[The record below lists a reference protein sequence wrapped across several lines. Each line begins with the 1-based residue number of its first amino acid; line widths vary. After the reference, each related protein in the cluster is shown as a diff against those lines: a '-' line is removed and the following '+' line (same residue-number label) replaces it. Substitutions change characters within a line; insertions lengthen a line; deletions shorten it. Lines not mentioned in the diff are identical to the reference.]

1 MLHHDIKYIH
11 MERDGFV
18 KEKMLGLEEC
28 CHRQGLPLTRQR
40 RTIMAALAARTD
52 HPSADQLYDE
62 LKGRVSGLSRT
73 TVYRVLEM
81 LGRMGLV
88 RRLSTPAPRA
98 HFDADTSPHAH
109 FFCTV
114 CERLLDLPESEAP
127 LLGERMTSLQGFTND
142 GVDVVVL
149 GRCQL
154 CGEKVY

>member
-1 MLHHDIKYIH
+1 

-18 KEKMLGLEEC
+18 KEKLQSLEEGC
-28 CHRQGLPLTRQR
+28 RHQGLPLTRQR
-40 RTIMAALAARTD
+40 RAIMASLAARTD
-52 HPSADQLYDE
+52 HPSADQLYDD

-98 HFDADTSPHAH
+98 HFDADTSQHSH
-109 FFCTV
+109 FFCTA
-114 CERLLDLPESEAP
+114 CDRLLDLPEGGPRAEED
-127 LLGERMTSLQGFTND
+127 LMSLPPGFTND

-154 CGEKVY
+154 CGEKVV